1 MDFSLLLVVA
11 VTVTGLIWLL
21 DSVWWS
27 KRRQQRVALAG
38 EGQGLADGAGHE
50 SGSHEGGGAYAA
62 SSKATQKSTKEP
74 WLVDYARSFFPVL
87 LVVLV
92 VRSFV
97 VEPFQIPS
105 GSMRPTLE
113 IGDFILVNKFTY
125 GLRLP
130 VTNTKLI
137 DIGEPKRG
145 DVMVF
150 RFPQD
155 PSVNFI
161 KRVIGL
167 PGDRIRYEG
176 KQLYINGEAVPK
188 ELVNESDTDQLE
200 EVLLQES
207 LGDTTH
213 PIYNDF
219 RDPGPQMR
227 ELRVPEGHYFMM
239 GDNRDHS
246 NDSRYWGFVPEE
258 NIVGEAFAVWM
269 HWDGGLPSFSEVRVI
284 D

>member
-1 MDFSLLLVVA
+1 MDFSFLLVIA
-11 VTVTGLIWLL
+11 VGVSGLIWLADL
-21 DSVWWS
+21 LWWRPL
-27 KRRQQRVALAG
+27 RRQRLVTADAG
-38 EGQGLADGAGHE
+38 TTEGLDERARE
-50 SGSHEGGGAYAA
+50 
-62 SSKATQKSTKEP
+62 KVLKEP
-74 WLVDYARSFFPVL
+74 WPVDYAKSFFPVL

-92 VRSFV
+92 LRSFL

-113 IGDFILVNKFTY
+113 VGDFILVNKFTY

-130 VTNTKLI
+130 VINTKFVEF
-137 DIGEPKRG
+137 GEPERG

-150 RFPQD
+150 RFPNE
-155 PSVNFI
+155 PAVNFI
-161 KRVIGL
+161 KRVVGL

-176 KQLYINGEAVPK
+176 KQLYINGRAAPK
-188 ELVNESDTDQLE
+188 ELLAEGPDGAPDQLLLE
-200 EVLLQES
+200 ER
-207 LGDTTH
+207 LGELEH
-213 PIYNDF
+213 RIYNNP

-227 ELRVPEGHYFMM
+227 ELVVPEGHYFTM

-269 HWDGGLPSFSEVRVI
+269 RWNGGLPSFTSVRRI
-284 D
+284 R

>member
-1 MDFSLLLVVA
+1 MDFALLLVIAVA
-11 VTVTGLIWLL
+11 VTGLITLFDML
-21 DSVWWS
+21 WWRPA
-27 KRRQQRVALAG
+27 RRARADAAAQQ
-38 EGQGLADGAGHE
+38 GQDGAVR
-50 SGSHEGGGAYAA
+50 
-62 SSKATQKSTKEP
+62 EP
-74 WLVDYARSFFPVL
+74 WPVDYSRSFFPVL

-113 IGDFILVNKFTY
+113 VGDFILVNKFAY

-130 VTNTKLI
+130 VLHTEIVDL
-137 DIGEPKRG
+137 GEPERG

-150 RFPQD
+150 RFPAD

-161 KRVIGL
+161 KRVVGL
-167 PGDRIRYEG
+167 PGDRVRYEA
-176 KQLYINGEAVPK
+176 KQLYVNGEPVAKYPLGEANGDAPG
-188 ELVNESDTDQLE
+188 ELEFEEQLGG
-200 EVLLQES
+200 VAHALYIN
-207 LGDTTH
+207 
-213 PIYNDF
+213 P

-227 ELRVPEGHYFMM
+227 EVVVPEGKYFTM

-258 NIVGEAFAVWM
+258 NIVGKAFAVWM
-269 HWDGGLPSFSEVRVI
+269 HWDGGLPSFTSVRGI
-284 D
+284 Q

>member
-1 MDFSLLLVVA
+1 MDFTLLLTVA
-11 VTVTGLIWLL
+11 VLATGAIWLL
-21 DSVWWS
+21 DLVWWRPA
-27 KRRQQRVALAG
+27 RRSRLTASVEAGTTEGADPATRERALR
-38 EGQGLADGAGHE
+38 
-50 SGSHEGGGAYAA
+50 
-62 SSKATQKSTKEP
+62 EP
-74 WLVDYARSFFPVL
+74 WPVDYARSFFPVL

-92 VRSFV
+92 LRSFV

-113 IGDFILVNKFTY
+113 VGDFILVNKFSY

-130 VTNTKLI
+130 VLDTKIADL
-137 DIGEPKRG
+137 GEPERG

-150 RFPQD
+150 RFPND
-155 PSVNFI
+155 PSVDFI

-176 KQLYINGEAVPK
+176 KQLFVNGEPVPK
-188 ELVNESDTDQLE
+188 SLLESGPESAPGERLLE
-200 EVLLQES
+200 ER
-207 LGDTTH
+207 LGEALH
-213 PIYNDF
+213 PIYNNP

-227 ELRVPEGHYFMM
+227 EITVPPDHYFMM

-258 NIVGEAFAVWM
+258 NIVGKAFAVWM
-269 HWDGGLPSFSEVRVI
+269 HWDGGLPSFTSVRRI
-284 D
+284 Q